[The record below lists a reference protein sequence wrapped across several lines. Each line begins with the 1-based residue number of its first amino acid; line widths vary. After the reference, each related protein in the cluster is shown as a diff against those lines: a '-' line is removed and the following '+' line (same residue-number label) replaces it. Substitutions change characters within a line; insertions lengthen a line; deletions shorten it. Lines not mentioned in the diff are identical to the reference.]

1 MFTVSE
7 ICSLLDVSIETVRR
21 WIRSGELKAQK
32 NGKIY
37 LVSRKDLR
45 EYLSDKHSPN
55 SPLLKAVDEKKGTE
69 LVGAYLEKIAEPPEE
84 QQEVESPILENQ
96 EATQR
101 LQAIQRLQA
110 LEEEILKYELK
121 VNELE
126 GKILSLQKE
135 VLEIRRKLL

>member
-32 NGKIY
+32 NGKSY

-45 EYLSDKHSPN
+45 DYLSDKHSPN

-69 LVGAYLEKIAEPPEE
+69 LVGAYLEKFSEPPQEQEE
-84 QQEVESPILENQ
+84 VKSLVLENQ
-96 EATQR
+96 EA
-101 LQAIQRLQA
+101 IQRLHA
-110 LEEEILKYELK
+110 LKVEILKYELK
-121 VNELE
+121 VNELK
-126 GKILSLQKE
+126 GKILPLQTE
-135 VLEIRRKLL
+135 ALEIERKLL